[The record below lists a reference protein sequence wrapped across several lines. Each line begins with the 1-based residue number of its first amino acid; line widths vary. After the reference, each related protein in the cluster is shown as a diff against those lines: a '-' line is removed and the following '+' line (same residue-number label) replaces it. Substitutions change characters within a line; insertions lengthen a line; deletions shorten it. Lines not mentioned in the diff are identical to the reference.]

1 MKFRVIVSVIVF
13 VIVIV
18 FVFVPV
24 FVTVFVPV
32 LNPHIIQRLL
42 WPVVEDE
49 FVGELCLGK

>member
-1 MKFRVIVSVIVF
+1 MKFRVIVSVTVPVF
-13 VIVIV
+13 VIV
-18 FVFVPV
+18 FVFVP
-24 FVTVFVPV
+24 VFVPV

>member
-1 MKFRVIVSVIVF
+1 MKFRVIVSVFVF
-13 VIVIV
+13 VIV
-18 FVFVPV
+18 FVTVPV
-24 FVTVFVPV
+24 FVSVTVFVPV